1 MFKDIVLLDGISDE
15 YLQSIENFL
24 AEWESYSPLI
34 SVSTSG
40 STGTPKTIEF
50 NKKQAEASAKYTGRF
65 FDFKPGDLVLLNLS
79 PNFVAGK
86 LMLVRALTHDMKVV
100 VAPLSSNPLLNVKD
114 FPNKIKLAAFVP
126 HQVEEILSH
135 ENSKR
140 LFNEIEN
147 VIIGGASISESL
159 EKNIAAQK
167 TKSFA
172 TFGMTETLT
181 HFALRPID
189 GKTDFY
195 TCLPGITISQD
206 ERNCLVVNKNEIL
219 SEALITNDIIELIDE
234 THFKWKGRFDNVI
247 NSGGVKIIPE
257 EDEKLIESLFGNTRF
272 YITSK
277 SNHKFGEE
285 VVLVLE
291 SDPLTS
297 TVEKE
302 YLQKME
308 LMLPKYHA
316 PRSIIFQTKFE
327 ETVSGKIKRRKF
339 D

>member
-1 MFKDIVLLDGISDE
+1 MFKDIVLLDGISHE

-24 AEWESYSPLI
+24 AEWESYSPVI

-65 FDFKPGDLVLLNLS
+65 FDFKPGDAVLLNLS

-86 LMLVRALTHDMKVV
+86 LMLVRVLTHQMKIV
-100 VAPLSSNPLLNVKD
+100 VAPLNSNPLLALKD
-114 FPNKIKLAAFVP
+114 FPHKIKLAAFVP
-126 HQVEEILSH
+126 LQVEEILSH
-135 ENSKR
+135 ENSKG

-147 VIIGGASISESL
+147 VIIGGASISELL
-159 EKNIAAQK
+159 EKKIAAQK

-181 HFALRPID
+181 HFALRPVD

-195 TCLPGITISQD
+195 TCLPGITISKD
-206 ERNCLVVNKNEIL
+206 DRNCLVVNRNEIL
-219 SEALITNDIIELIDE
+219 SESLITNDIIELIDE
-234 THFKWKGRFDNVI
+234 THFRWSGRFDNLI

-257 EDEKLIESLFGNTRF
+257 ADEKLIESLFGNTRF

-277 SNHKFGEE
+277 SNNKFGEE

-291 SDPLTS
+291 GDALNS

-308 LMLPKYHA
+308 MLLPKYHA
-316 PRSIIFQTKFE
+316 PRSIIVQAKFD
-327 ETVSGKIKRRKF
+327 ETANGKIKRRKF
-339 D
+339 

>member
-24 AEWESYSPLI
+24 AEWESYSPII

-65 FDFKPGDLVLLNLS
+65 FDFKAGDSILLNLS

-86 LMLVRALTHDMKVV
+86 LMLVRAMTHEMKVV
-100 VAPLSSNPLLNVKD
+100 VAPLSSNPLLTLKD

-159 EKNIAAQK
+159 EQKIAAQK

-181 HFALRPID
+181 HFALRPVD
-189 GKTDFY
+189 GKTDY
-195 TCLPGITISQD
+195 YSCLPGITISQD
-206 ERNCLVVNKNEIL
+206 DRNCLVVKTNEIL
-219 SEALITNDIIELIDE
+219 SDPLITNDLVELIDE
-234 THFKWKGRFDNVI
+234 THFRWKGRFDNLI

-257 EDEKLIESLFGNTRF
+257 ADEKLIESLFGNTRF
-272 YITSK
+272 YITSR
-277 SNHKFGEE
+277 SNAKFGQE

-291 SDPLTS
+291 IDSLS
-297 TVEKE
+297 AAAEKE
-302 YLQKME
+302 YLQNIE

-316 PRSIIFQTKFE
+316 PKSIIVQTKFD
-327 ETVSGKIKRRKF
+327 ETANGKIKRRKF
-339 D
+339 

>member
-15 YLQSIENFL
+15 YLHSIENFL
-24 AEWESYSPLI
+24 AEWESYSPII

-40 STGTPKTIEF
+40 STGIPKTIEF

-65 FDFKPGDLVLLNLS
+65 FDFKPGDSVLLNLS

-100 VAPLSSNPLLNVKD
+100 VAPLSSNPLFALKD
-114 FPNKIKLAAFVP
+114 FPHKIKLAAFVP
-126 HQVEEILSH
+126 HQVEEILSN

-147 VIIGGASISESL
+147 IIIGGASISESL
-159 EKNIAAQK
+159 EKKIAKQK

-181 HFALRPID
+181 HFALRPVD
-189 GKTDFY
+189 GNTDFY

-206 ERNCLVVNKNEIL
+206 ERNCLVVNRNEIL

-257 EDEKLIESLFGNTRF
+257 ADEKLIESLFGNTRF
-272 YITSK
+272 YITSR
-277 SNHKFGEE
+277 SNDKFGEE

-291 SDPLTS
+291 SDSLGAAA
-297 TVEKE
+297 EKE
-302 YLQKME
+302 YLEKME
-308 LMLPKYHA
+308 IMLPKYHV
-316 PRSIIFQTKFE
+316 PKSIIFQSKFD
-327 ETVSGKIKRRKF
+327 ETANGKIKRGKF
-339 D
+339 

>member
-1 MFKDIVLLDGISDE
+1 MFKDIVLLDGISAE

-24 AEWESYSPLI
+24 AEWESYSPII

-65 FDFKPGDLVLLNLS
+65 FDFKAGDSVLLNLS

-86 LMLVRALTHDMKVV
+86 LMLVRALTHQMKIV
-100 VAPLSSNPLLNVKD
+100 VAPLNSNPLLTLKE
-114 FPNKIKLAAFVP
+114 FPHKIKLAAFVP
-126 HQVEEILSH
+126 HQVEEILSN

-159 EKNIAAQK
+159 EQKIAKQK

-181 HFALRPID
+181 HFALRPVD

-206 ERNCLVVNKNEIL
+206 DRNCLVVNKNEIL
-219 SEALITNDIIELIDE
+219 SDRLVTNDIIEWIDE
-234 THFKWKGRFDNVI
+234 SHFRWKGRFDNVI

-257 EDEKLIESLFGNTRF
+257 ADEKLIESLFGTTRF

-277 SNHKFGEE
+277 SNAKFGEE

-291 SDPLTS
+291 SNSLTS
-297 TVEKE
+297 TLEKE

-308 LMLPKYHA
+308 RMLPKYHA
-316 PRSIIFQTKFE
+316 PKSIIFQSKFE
-327 ETVSGKIKRRKF
+327 ETANGKIKRMKF
-339 D
+339 

>member
-15 YLQSIENFL
+15 YLHSIENFL
-24 AEWESYSPLI
+24 AEWESYSPII

-40 STGTPKTIEF
+40 STGAPKTIEF

-65 FDFKPGDLVLLNLS
+65 FDFKSGDCVLLNLS

-86 LMLVRALTHDMKVV
+86 LMLVRALTHQMKIV
-100 VAPLSSNPLLNVKD
+100 VAPLNSNPLLGLKK
-114 FPNKIKLAAFVP
+114 FPHKIKLAAFVP
-126 HQVEEILSH
+126 HQVEEILSN

-147 VIIGGASISESL
+147 VIIGGASISDSL
-159 EKNIAAQK
+159 EKKIAEQK

-181 HFALRPID
+181 HFALRPVD

-195 TCLPGITISQD
+195 NCLPGITISAD
-206 ERNCLVVNKNEIL
+206 DRNCLIVNQNEIL
-219 SEALITNDIIELIDE
+219 SDRLVTNDIIELIDE
-234 THFKWKGRFDNVI
+234 RHFRWKGRFDNVI

-257 EDEKLIESLFGNTRF
+257 ADEKLIESLFGTARF
-272 YITSK
+272 YLSSK
-277 SNHKFGEE
+277 SNSKFGEE

-291 SDPLTS
+291 SDPLGS
-297 TVEKE
+297 TLEKKFLE
-302 YLQKME
+302 KME
-308 LMLPKYHA
+308 ILLPKYHA
-316 PRSIIFQTKFE
+316 PKSIIVQSKFA
-327 ETVSGKIKRRKF
+327 ETANGKIRRGKF
-339 D
+339 